1 MVTRCKKKLCSEG
14 TEPSV
19 WQIDTPSHGI
29 QYSHVGLQYVSR
41 LTAVARLREAE
52 HAAAVRPIAIKAGDT
67 LAVLT
72 LNNISD

>member
-1 MVTRCKKKLCSEG
+1 
-14 TEPSV
+14 
-19 WQIDTPSHGI
+19 
-29 QYSHVGLQYVSR
+29 
-41 LTAVARLREAE
+41 VARLREAE